1 MERYNIYEMHIDAK
15 TTLGGV
21 TMPGFDRTGPLGQGP
36 MTGRGLG
43 LCSGYAR
50 TTGFRGPGLAWRRG
64 WYGRGRGFGFGRG
77 FGRGFGF
84 GRGYGMGYYPSYP
97 AYYPA
102 YEPEVNSREE
112 EKMLKDYV
120 AELEEE
126 LSAVKNRLQEIEK
139 KEEE

>member
-1 MERYNIYEMHIDAK
+1 
-15 TTLGGV
+15 
-21 TMPGFDRTGPLGQGP
+21 MPGFDRRGPLGQGL

-50 TTGFRGPGLAWRRG
+50 PVGFRGPGRAWRNG

-77 FGRGFGF
+77 RGF
-84 GRGYGMGYYPSYP
+84 GRGYGRG
-97 AYYPA
+97 YYPA
-102 YEPEVNSREE
+102 YPAGYPDYEPEPTPHEE

-126 LSAVKNRLQEIEK
+126 LSAVKKRLQEIEN